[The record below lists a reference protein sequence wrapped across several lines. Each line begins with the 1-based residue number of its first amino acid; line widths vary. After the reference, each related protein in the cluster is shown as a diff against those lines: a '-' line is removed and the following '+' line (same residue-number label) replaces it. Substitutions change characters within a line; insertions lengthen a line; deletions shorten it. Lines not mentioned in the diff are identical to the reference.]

1 MLLRLPKP
9 LNLKNSGKERGEM
22 SVGLL
27 LAWCD
32 GGGSWGPWSWV
43 GVGMGHYVM
52 VQSGDSPVTQHI
64 SSLSPHD
71 ITVAWGVRDA
81 AQVICQDP
89 GRSVLVSQGE
99 NVPHALANLVAV
111 FHHCS
116 CRGGERNTQP
126 W

>member
-27 LAWCD
+27 PAWCD

-64 SSLSPHD
+64 SSLSPRD

-81 AQVICQDP
+81 AQVI
-89 GRSVLVSQGE
+89 SVRTLGGLSLSLGE
-99 NVPHALANLVAV
+99 KTSPM
-111 FHHCS
+111 
-116 CRGGERNTQP
+116 P
-126 W
+126 WQI